1 MKHLRKYNE
10 NFTSSSDNTN
20 IDSDILEYLD
30 RIVDETDHKDLADTV
45 AKFKE
50 EVSNG
55 DSDVDKLWAYIDD
68 ISIFSEETDVDSD
81 EFLSVYKRV
90 EHYLSDLRERQ
101 DAEEFHHSLPPEE
114 GGPTFS
120 DNDLKKILKY
130 FYTQGG
136 YDRGNEF
143 FDEQFAKF
151 MKLYKTR
158 KLSGSEFLTT
168 FESKINEAKD
178 NTWDLAYQDWLENGT
193 YMTTD
198 GLFEYLKKRYTISK
212 KSKKS
217 KK

>member
-20 IDSDILEYLD
+20 IDYDILEYLD

-45 AKFKE
+45 ANFKA

-68 ISIFSEETDVDSD
+68 ISIFSEETDIDQY

-136 YDRGNEF
+136 YHRNIGHNGFDDEF
-143 FDEQFAKF
+143 NKF
-151 MKLYKTR
+151 MKYYKTR
-158 KLSGSEFLTT
+158 KLSGTEFLR
-168 FESKINEAKD
+168 FESKINESK
-178 NTWDLAYQDWLENGT
+178 NT
-193 YMTTD
+193 
-198 GLFEYLKKRYTISK
+198 
-212 KSKKS
+212 KSKK
-217 KK
+217 